1 MPQFWQNKRVLITGA
16 DGFIG
21 SHLVEYLQS
30 KGAIIRA
37 LVLYNSFNS
46 WGWLENIP
54 NHLNVEVIAGDIRD
68 AGCCQKLTRDIDI
81 VFHLASLISVPYSIQ
96 NPASFIDTNIS
107 GTFNMCSAAQ
117 KSNARF
123 IYISSSEVYGTAQYL
138 PIDEKHPLQA
148 QSPYSASK
156 ISAEAIVYSFYRSYG
171 LKAAIVRP
179 FNTYGP
185 RQSARAIIP
194 AIIVQIASGSKEVKL
209 GNVSPRRDL
218 NYVADTCRGMALIAE
233 NDAMV
238 GETVNI
244 GSGTDYSMADVF
256 ALICKQMGANVELV
270 ADQERIRPA
279 HAEVQHL
286 LCNNHKIKEYTGF
299 TPAYTFEEGLQQTIN
314 WLLIPGNMA
323 GYKSKV
329 YNV

>member
-1 MPQFWQNKRVLITGA
+1 MPQFWQDKKVLITGA

-21 SHLVEYLQS
+21 SHLTEYLQS
-30 KGAIIRA
+30 KGAIVRA
-37 LVLYNSFNS
+37 LVLYNSFNN
-46 WGWLENIP
+46 WGWLENVTDHTNI
-54 NHLNVEVIAGDIRD
+54 EVIAGDIRD
-68 AGCCQKLTRDIDI
+68 AECCQNLTRSIDV

-96 NPASFIDTNIS
+96 NPASFLDTNIS
-107 GTFNMCSAAQ
+107 GTFNMCNAAH
-117 KSNARF
+117 KSNSKF

-171 LKAAIVRP
+171 LKAVIVRP

-194 AIIVQIASGSKEVKL
+194 AIIIQIANGGKEVKL
-209 GNVSPRRDL
+209 GNLSPRRDL
-218 NYVADTCRGMALIAE
+218 NYVTDTCRGMVLIAQ
-233 NDAMV
+233 NDDLI

-244 GSGTDYSMADVF
+244 GSGTDHSMAEVF
-256 ALICKQMGANVELV
+256 ALICKKMNADVKLV
-270 ADQERIRPA
+270 TEQVRVRPA
-279 HAEVQHL
+279 NAEVEHL
-286 LCNNHKIKEYTGF
+286 LCNNSKIVQFTGF
-299 TPAYTFEEGLQQTIN
+299 SPAYSFEEGLEQTIK
-314 WLLIPGNMA
+314 WLISEGNA
-323 GYKSKV
+323 ANYKSKV